1 METPVAHYD
10 VIICGGG
17 PAGSSSAFFLTRA
30 GKKVLLIEKETPP
43 RYKACGGGLSIGF
56 LRTQFP
62 FDFSPII
69 EGYATQIEYHF
80 NGFEVPV
87 LCRPDVFAFVQ
98 RDRFDQYLLQRCGAD
113 LLVGEAVRE
122 IQQSPDGVKVGTTG
136 GKTLIAD
143 WLIGADGANSI
154 VRKKAGFTSH
164 HKVITAL
171 ESEVTPPDEVMRRF
185 SESPAII
192 FDEIKFGYAWIFPK
206 SGHLSV
212 GIACFHP
219 KPGYLAEMLL
229 RIMLRY
235 GINLAGV
242 KLHEHPLPVYTRHSP
257 VVSGR
262 VLLVGDAAG
271 LADPF
276 SGEGI
281 RLAIKSGKIAAEAI
295 LENDTVLY
303 QQRIQKEIGR
313 DRVFSIWVSQFFYRF
328 RFLCLLFGTPNPF
341 NTDQVLDLI
350 SDRINTADLLIM
362 AIASLP
368 AFFIIEMMGLAIYIF
383 AGEKKQTLFLEW
395 LYPYKGFTKTRKI
408 G

>member
-17 PAGSSSAFFLTRA
+17 PAGSSSAFFLTQA

-43 RYKACGGGLSIGF
+43 RYKACGGGLSIEF
-56 LRTQFP
+56 LRCQFP

-87 LCRPDVFAFVQ
+87 LCRPDVFAFV
-98 RDRFDQYLLQRCGAD
+98 RRSRFDQYLLQSCGAEV
-113 LLVGEAVRE
+113 LEGEAVRE
-122 IQQSPDGVKVGTTG
+122 IQQSPVGVRVGTTG
-136 GKTLIAD
+136 GKTLTAD

-154 VRKKAGFTSH
+154 VRKKASFTSH

-171 ESEVTPPDEVMRRF
+171 ESEVIPTDGVMQRF
-185 SESPAII
+185 SGSPVFI
-192 FDEIKFGYAWIFPK
+192 FDKIKFGYAWIFPK

-229 RIMLRY
+229 KIMLRY
-235 GINLAGV
+235 GINLEGV

-271 LADPF
+271 LVDPF

-281 RLAIKSGKIAAEAI
+281 RLAIKSGKIAAETI
-295 LENDTVLY
+295 LRNDAALY

-313 DRVFSIWVSQFFYRF
+313 DRVVSFLVSQFFYRF

-341 NTDQVLDLI
+341 NTDQVLDMI
-350 SDRINTADLLIM
+350 SDRTNTAELLIK

-368 AFFIIEMMGLAIYIF
+368 AFFVIETMGMAIFIF
-383 AGEKKQTLFLEW
+383 AGEKKRTLFLEC

>member
-1 METPVAHYD
+1 METPVAHYN

-17 PAGSSSAFFLTRA
+17 PAGSSSAFFLTQA

-69 EGYATQIEYHF
+69 DSFATQIEYHF

-98 RDRFDQYLLQRCGAD
+98 RDRFDQFLLQRCGAD
-113 LLVGEAVRE
+113 VRVGEAVRE
-122 IQQSPDGVKVGTTG
+122 IQQSPHGVTVRTSG
-136 GKTLIAD
+136 GETFTAN

-154 VRKKAGFTSH
+154 VRKKVGFTSH

-171 ESEVTPPDEVMRRF
+171 EAEVIPTNGVMQRF
-185 SESPAII
+185 SESPVII
-192 FDEIKFGYAWIFPK
+192 FDKIKFGYAWIFPR

-229 RIMLRY
+229 KIMLRY
-235 GINLAGV
+235 GINLEGV
-242 KLHEHPLPVYTRHSP
+242 TLHEHPLPVYTRHSP
-257 VVSGR
+257 VASGK

-271 LADPF
+271 LVDPF

-295 LENDTVLY
+295 LQNDAMLY

-313 DRVFSIWVSQFFYRF
+313 DRIFSVWVSQFFYRF

-341 NTDQVLDLI
+341 NTDQILDLI
-350 SDRINTADLLIM
+350 SDRTNTAELLII
-362 AIASLP
+362 AITSLP
-368 AFFIIEMMGLAIYIF
+368 AFFIIEMMGLAICIF
-383 AGEKKQTLFLEW
+383 AGEKKRTHFFEY
-395 LYPYKGFTKTRKI
+395 LYPYKGFTKTSKSR
-408 G
+408 